1 MKQNIIYK
9 FTILI
14 ITKNSKNFNEHFP
27 EILTN
32 EIEKDIWKKR

>member
-14 ITKNSKNFNEHFP
+14 ITKNYKNCNENFP
-27 EILTN
+27 EILKI
-32 EIEKDIWKKR
+32 EIE